1 MINIT
6 VELNIQ
12 IYKNVCTYKRAEK
25 CYLWNFDCGKSR
37 KLLICNLKKTC
48 DATRQVPK

>member
-12 IYKNVCTYKRAEK
+12 IYKNICTYKRAENF
-25 CYLWNFDCGKSR
+25 YLDCGKSR

-48 DATRQVPK
+48 DATRQVPE